1 MKRVSV
7 ARVYWV
13 GPLSVAMSVLAVLA
27 VQVIAIRALSPLPR
41 FSQAVLSSA
50 EPAIVTATLVSA
62 GVLVFAMCERWAMN
76 PLRTYRR
83 IALAVL
89 LLSFVPNV
97 AAAVLMGPAVNWP
110 SMIALMS
117 MHVAAWAVTVSM
129 LTRLTSVEGD
139 GP

>member
-1 MKRVSV
+1 M

-50 EPAIVTATLVSA
+50 EPAIVTAALVSA
-62 GVLVFAMCERWAMN
+62 GVLVFAMCVRWAMN